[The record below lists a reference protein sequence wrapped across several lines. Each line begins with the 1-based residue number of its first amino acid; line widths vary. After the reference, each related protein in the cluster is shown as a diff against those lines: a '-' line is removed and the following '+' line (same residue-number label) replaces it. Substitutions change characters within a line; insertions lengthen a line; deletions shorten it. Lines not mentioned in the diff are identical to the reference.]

1 MTQVP
6 DVAPPDASA
15 PVGIEAPGYRPVST
29 LAIGALV
36 LGILSGLALLSPFF
50 FVVPLVAVAVA
61 VAALADVERDGA
73 IKAGRLAALAGLAL
87 AVGFGAQAVTSGIV
101 TRSIASGRA
110 LAAATIVVQALR
122 EGRQA
127 DAEAMCGPEARGKV
141 AALAAWSGNDASMR
155 ARAGDDAGTWIVEI
169 VSAGQAGSAAWLVLS
184 PATGVQQGGVIERWV
199 VTSCDVEDA
208 PVTPSGT

>member
-1 MTQVP
+1 MQASHSDSSLAP
-6 DVAPPDASA
+6 VAPEPA
-15 PVGIEAPGYRPVST
+15 GYRPVST

-61 VAALADVERDGA
+61 VAAFADVDRVGA
-73 IKAGRLAALAGLAL
+73 AKAGRLAALAGLAL
-87 AVGFGAQAVTSGIV
+87 AVGFGAQALTSGV
-101 TRSIASGRA
+101 VDRAIATARA
-110 LAAATIVVQALR
+110 TAAAEIFIRAVR

-141 AALAAWSGNDASMR
+141 AALAACVGRDASIR
-155 ARAGDDAGTWIVEI
+155 ARAGDEVGTWAVE
-169 VSAGQAGSAAWLVLS
+169 VTSAGQPGCVARLVLA
-184 PATGVQQGGVIERWV
+184 PAAGLQQGAAIERWLV
-199 VTSCDVEDA
+199 MSCDVEGA